1 MKKNLKKLFS
11 ILGMLIVLSS
21 ILVGCSSSIDTI
33 YKKKRYSILDIDNIE
48 VDVKDRKIE
57 VFPSSD
63 KQIHISYYESE
74 KEYYMIDL
82 SEKNRLSIKYITNKD
97 WSDYIGGKTSIE
109 NSTIKMWIPNESLE
123 NLNLKTSNGDI
134 EISQLSFLS
143 SVDIKVNNGNIE
155 LKELDARNSIEL
167 ETKNGNIGGTLTGSY
182 DDFFISNYIKKGKSN
197 LPNDK
202 HNGSKKLTTYT
213 NNGDILLS
221 FISN

>member
-1 MKKNLKKLFS
+1 MKKNFKKLFS
-11 ILGMLIVLSS
+11 LLSILIVLSS
-21 ILVGCSSSIDTI
+21 TLVGCSSTDTT
-33 YKKKRYSILDIDNIE
+33 YEKKQYSMLDIDNIE
-48 VDVKDRKIE
+48 VDIKDRKIE
-57 VFPSSD
+57 IFPSSD
-63 KQIHISYYESE
+63 KKIHISYYDSE

-82 SEKNRLSIKYITNKD
+82 FEKNRLSIKYITNKG

-109 NSTIKMWIPNESLE
+109 NRTIKMWIPNESLE

-143 SVDIKVNNGNIE
+143 SVDIKVSNGNIE

-213 NNGDILLS
+213 NNGDILLD
-221 FISN
+221 FIND